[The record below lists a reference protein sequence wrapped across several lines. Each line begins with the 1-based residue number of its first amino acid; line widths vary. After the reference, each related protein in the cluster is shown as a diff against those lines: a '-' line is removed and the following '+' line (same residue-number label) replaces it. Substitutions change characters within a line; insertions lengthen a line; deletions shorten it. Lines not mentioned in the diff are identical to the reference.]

1 MWCWGSKK
9 LISLLEGSICQK
21 NASLESLPTVLKNNP
36 GVISKFTGL
45 KNERA
50 VEGSLS
56 QRDASL
62 ESLATVFKNNP
73 EAVSNLVGPESGM
86 LSSIIELTRD
96 RYPQTRLL
104 ACMYLIVIRM
114 LLLIICKWPF
124 HCCQFATSNILLVTQ
139 VLNQVIDAHLCLRLA
154 DRMSFRT
161 CVQVASRMKCL
172 YRAHWFLVGKP
183 YIW

>member
-9 LISLLEGSICQK
+9 LISLLEGSISQK
-21 NASLESLPTVLKNNP
+21 NASLESLPAVFKNNP

-62 ESLATVFKNNP
+62 ESLATVLKNNP
-73 EAVSNLVGPESGM
+73 EAVSNFVGPESGSV

-104 ACMYLIVIRM
+104 ACMCLIVIRM
-114 LLLIICKWPF
+114 LLLIICKWLF

-139 VLNQVIDAHLCLRLA
+139 VLNQVIDAHLCLYLLK
-154 DRMSFRT
+154 
-161 CVQVASRMKCL
+161 KCHSL
-172 YRAHWFLVGKP
+172 NQGMQYEC
-183 YIW
+183 

>member
-1 MWCWGSKK
+1 
-9 LISLLEGSICQK
+9 
-21 NASLESLPTVLKNNP
+21 LKNNP

-62 ESLATVFKNNP
+62 ESLATVLKNNT
-73 EAVSNLVGPESGM
+73 EAVSNFVGPESGSV

-114 LLLIICKWPF
+114 LLLIICK
-124 HCCQFATSNILLVTQ
+124 
-139 VLNQVIDAHLCLRLA
+139 
-154 DRMSFRT
+154 
-161 CVQVASRMKCL
+161 
-172 YRAHWFLVGKP
+172 
-183 YIW
+183 